1 MKVRSPHLYAAVRG
15 FCLAA
20 FAALARQ
27 ADQAGEIPFVVDE
40 HGGGL
45 YEYRPL
51 VRDHVESRASSLAH
65 LEDARIALA
74 ELRREPAAAIFAHG
88 ESAEGTLFRAILVPL
103 LIATAEACGGFDWE
117 DGAFNRAYSE
127 LEHSLFGA
135 SRTYSASAP
144 LVGISVRAPIELARG
159 IQVRPTTTA
168 ELLAGRPDDRDVL
181 PARFGD
187 EPERSCLLAFE
198 RVLAAGEI
206 ALPDAPGELADAVTA
221 LRLATG
227 APAAAGPLVFEQLG
241 GHPLE
246 LRPALGIA
254 ATEPDGEATRLDVWR
269 GRLAG
274 DLLERLASSEDDPC
288 LGDALERWEL
298 ALFESEPLR
307 SERLRESLTAL
318 LGGVDGLWAAAMRA
332 AMLLGETNRDRAD
345 LIDGLR
351 RLAGGER
358 AGSETTDTMRRA
370 IVEAALND
378 DRPRLLTA
386 LDDALLGL
394 RPRPA
399 GYLAARASAA

>member
-1 MKVRSPHLYAAVRG
+1 VKVRSPHLYAAVRG

-20 FAALARQ
+20 FAALGRQ
-27 ADQAGEIPFVVDE
+27 ADRAGEIPFVVDE

-65 LEDARIALA
+65 LEDARIALD

-88 ESAEGTLFRAILVPL
+88 ESAEGILFRAILVPL

-135 SRTYSASAP
+135 SRTYRASAP

-198 RVLAAGEI
+198 RELAAGEI

-254 ATEPDGEATRLDVWR
+254 ATQPDGEATRLDVWR

-274 DLLERLASSEDDPC
+274 DLLERLASSEDDPS

-358 AGSETTDTMRRA
+358 GGPETTDTMRRA
-370 IVEAALND
+370 IIEAALND

-399 GYLAARASAA
+399 GYLATRASAA

>member
-1 MKVRSPHLYAAVRG
+1 VKVRSPHLYAALRS

-20 FAALARQ
+20 FAMLGRASEQ
-27 ADQAGEIPFVVDE
+27 SGEIPFVVEE

-51 VRDHVESRASSLAH
+51 LRDHVETRASSLAR
-65 LEDARIALA
+65 LEDAQIAVA
-74 ELRREPAAAIFAHG
+74 ELRREPAAALFAHG
-88 ESAEGTLFRAILVPL
+88 DSADRTLFQAILVSL

-135 SRTYSASAP
+135 SRTYTASAP
-144 LVGISVRAPIELARG
+144 LVGISVRAPIDLSRG
-159 IQVRPTTTA
+159 IQVRPTTAA
-168 ELLAGRPDDRDVL
+168 ELLAARPDGPNVL
-181 PARFGD
+181 PVRFGD
-187 EPERSCLLAFE
+187 EPERSSLLSFE
-198 RVLAAGEI
+198 RELIAGEL

-227 APAAAGPLVFEQLG
+227 APAAAGPLVFEQLD

-254 ATEPDGEATRLDVWR
+254 ATEPDGEPTRLDLWR

-274 DLLERLASSEDDPC
+274 DLLERIDTFEGDPA

-307 SERLRESLTAL
+307 SERLREALTAL

-332 AMLLGETNRDRAD
+332 AMLLGETSKDRAA
-345 LIDGLR
+345 LIERLR

-358 AGSETTDTMRRA
+358 ADPETVDTMRRA
-370 IVEAALND
+370 IVEAAMYD
-378 DRPRLLTA
+378 DRTRLLTA

-399 GYLAARASAA
+399 GYFSARASAA